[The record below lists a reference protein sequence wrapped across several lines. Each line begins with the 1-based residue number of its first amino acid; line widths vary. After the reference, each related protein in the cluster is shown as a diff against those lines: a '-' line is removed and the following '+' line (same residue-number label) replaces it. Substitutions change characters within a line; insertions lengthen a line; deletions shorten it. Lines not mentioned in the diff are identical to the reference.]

1 MHHIGNCNPAH
12 ASAMRF
18 GARRPMP
25 AEGQGHQ
32 SSSITSLKLKF
43 NITLN
48 LIFVVT
54 CERTGHETKLTDFK
68 QGSLK
73 NSPLNLGQRTRK
85 YFILP
90 HPSPCYK

>member
-54 CERTGHETKLTDFK
+54 CDWTTTKSIEFN

-73 NSPLNLGQRTRK
+73 NSPFETGDLSK
-85 YFILP
+85 YFPP
-90 HPSPCYK
+90 HFSPCYK